1 MMKRKLAALL
11 AAVLL
16 GTAAV
21 PTTVVFAQGNDPDA
35 AAVTDAAET
44 KAQTDE
50 EQAGETAEVTESGGE
65 ISEEEALS
73 EVAKLL
79 TGNPDFFSTVIGDL
93 DPETLEILMK
103 NPKLLGYFLPTLHV
117 TVTDGTVKIDYKDQ
131 ETEETILTGTVTTNG
146 SNLNVRTGPGIGY
159 DIISSLA
166 NGSQIKVLGE
176 KDGWYQIE
184 FPADIAYVCGQYVRL
199 NEVATAETPEGYSF
213 DITGTDMAAFLSA
226 FSSLFEGE
234 PQVIPEVHG
243 LTPDGNLTLVDDLG
257 EKTGEGQQF
266 ITLVTKAG
274 NYFYLIIDRNEKGE
288 ETVHFLNMVDERDL
302 FSLMDED
309 EASALAAQME
319 AEKAT
324 RETAATAAATHS
336 DQEKESVER
345 EKEEKTARNM
355 LPALIALLVLLG
367 GGGAFAYMQLKGK
380 KQQEAERPD
389 PDADYED
396 EDMSDYDMPETEEEA
411 EASEEEEDYSDD
423 SDEDESE

>member
-1 MMKRKLAALL
+1 M
-11 AAVLL
+11 
-16 GTAAV
+16 
-21 PTTVVFAQGNDPDA
+21 
-35 AAVTDAAET
+35 E
-44 KAQTDE
+44 
-50 EQAGETAEVTESGGE
+50 
-65 ISEEEALS
+65 
-73 EVAKLL
+73 
-79 TGNPDFFSTVIGDL
+79 
-93 DPETLEILMK
+93 

-117 TVTDGTVKIDYKDQ
+117 TVTDGTVKIAYKDQ

-234 PQVIPEVHG
+234 PQAIPEVHG

-266 ITLVTKAG
+266 ITLVTRAG

-319 AEKAT
+319 AEKAAQ
-324 RETAATAAATHS
+324 EAAVSTPATPS
-336 DQEKESVER
+336 DQEKEPVEP
-345 EKEEKTARNM
+345 EKEEKPARNM

-423 SDEDESE
+423 SDEDEAE

>member
-1 MMKRKLAALL
+1 MMKMRIAAAL
-11 AAVLL
+11 AAVMI
-16 GTAAV
+16 GTAAL
-21 PTTVVFAQGNDPDA
+21 PTVTAFAQGNDPDA

-117 TVTDGTVKIDYKDQ
+117 TVTDGTVKIAYKDQ

-266 ITLVTKAG
+266 ITLVTRAG

-319 AEKAT
+319 AEKVAQ
-324 RETAATAAATHS
+324 EAAAATPATPS
-336 DQEKESVER
+336 DQEKEPVEP
-345 EKEEKTARNM
+345 EKEEKPARNM

-423 SDEDESE
+423 SDEDEDE

>member
-1 MMKRKLAALL
+1 MMRRKLAALL
-11 AAVLL
+11 AAILF
-16 GTAAV
+16 GTAVV
-21 PTTVVFAQGNDPDA
+21 PTTIAYAQGNDPDA
-35 AAVTDAAET
+35 ASVTEVTETTEKEVTEQADDTAE
-44 KAQTDE
+44 
-50 EQAGETAEVTESGGE
+50 AGETEGE
-65 ISEEEALS
+65 TTEEEALS
-73 EVAKLL
+73 EVARLI
-79 TGNPDFFSTVIGDL
+79 TGNPDFFSAVIGDM
-93 DPETLEILMK
+93 DPETLELLME

-117 TVTDGTVKIDYKDQ
+117 TVTDGTVKIAYKDQ

-266 ITLVTKAG
+266 ITLVTRAG

-319 AEKAT
+319 AEKAAQ
-324 RETAATAAATHS
+324 EAAATTPATPS
-336 DQEKESVER
+336 DQEKEPVES
-345 EKEEKTARNM
+345 EKEEKPARNM

-411 EASEEEEDYSDD
+411 EASEEDYSDD